1 MRQPPNRIKILR
13 ENDATLFKP
22 ALIRQDIENDV
33 TLWITCLVR
42 FEGLNKRL
50 QFRALST
57 RKRFERIVFNT
68 FLILT
73 FGNVLPAMQHVLSC
87 FPPSIHGA
95 SHPSKQQSLEKPRP
109 PHPCGKQV
117 TEFLGQPVCVP
128 QIWW

>member
-22 ALIRQDIENDV
+22 ALIRQDIEDDV
-33 TLWITCLVR
+33 TFWITFLVG
-42 FEGLNKRL
+42 FEGLNKCL

-57 RKRFERIVFNT
+57 RKRFERLVFNT

-73 FGNVLPAMQHVLSC
+73 FGNVLPGMQHVFSG

-95 SHPSKQQSLEKPRP
+95 SHPSKQQGLEKSRT
-109 PHPCGKQV
+109 PHSYGKQV
-117 TEFLGQPVCVP
+117 AELLSQHVG
-128 QIWW
+128 